1 MAISKKLHSAIYDS
15 NNLNM
20 KWKLALIDF
29 LILYIY
35 IYNCPT
41 VIEAINNQYVWQ
53 VRALAS
59 FPKYQLCR
67 LEIVHQVFIH
77 PLQSSKHYIYYII
90 Y

>member
-35 IYNCPT
+35 I
-41 VIEAINNQYVWQ
+41 
-53 VRALAS
+53 
-59 FPKYQLCR
+59 
-67 LEIVHQVFIH
+67 
-77 PLQSSKHYIYYII
+77 
-90 Y
+90 